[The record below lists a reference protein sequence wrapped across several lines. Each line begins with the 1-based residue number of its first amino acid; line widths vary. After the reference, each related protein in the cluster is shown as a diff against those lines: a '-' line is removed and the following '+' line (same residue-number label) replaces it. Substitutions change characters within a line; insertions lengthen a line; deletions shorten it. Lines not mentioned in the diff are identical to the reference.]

1 MKGLVIASCAPVVN
15 YMMWHTF
22 MHDLFYV
29 FIEQTS
35 NFFFNLRNNSNLLL
49 KYPQVQWG
57 LCIGGRCSHSQ
68 AKFHWLFFLFFS
80 FLFQDLI
87 SLGLRG
93 QIIPENLRL
102 LLVWY
107 IQVPNC
113 PGYFYRFLW
122 IEISVDML
130 FSRLSAFFL
139 STFFIFCAHFSL
151 PKLYSFSKYLA
162 FTFSFVLWEFKS

>member
-1 MKGLVIASCAPVVN
+1 MIDDATVIFLCERIGDSFICSCCHL
-15 YMMWHTF
+15 MMWHTF

-35 NFFFNLRNNSNLLL
+35 NSFFNLRNNSNLPL
-49 KYPQVQWG
+49 KYPQVQWE

-122 IEISVDML
+122 IEISVDMWI
-130 FSRLSAFFL
+130 FLSFCFFFL
-139 STFFIFCAHFSL
+139 STFFFNLLCPLL
-151 PKLYSFSKYLA
+151 PPQNVFI
-162 FTFSFVLWEFKS
+162 

>member
-1 MKGLVIASCAPVVN
+1 
-15 YMMWHTF
+15 MMWHTF

-35 NFFFNLRNNSNLLL
+35 NSFFNLRNNSNLPL
-49 KYPQVQWG
+49 KYPQVQWE

-68 AKFHWLFFLFFS
+68 AKFHWLFFFS

-107 IQVPNC
+107 IQAPNC

-122 IEISVDML
+122 TEISVDMS
-130 FSRLSAFFL
+130 FFCLSAFFL
-139 STFFIFCAHFSL
+139 SAFFFHFLCPLFPPQNIFVSL
-151 PKLYSFSKYLA
+151 IFA
-162 FTFSFVLWEFKS
+162 FTLPELCPVRM